1 MEDSGRA
8 GPCELRQPPVLFLR
22 KKKIKIAFV
31 DHDYEQDY
39 SRWWLVVT
47 SSRQLGVDL
56 IIRQIGLL

>member
-1 MEDSGRA
+1 MEDSGLGHRVGEQA
-8 GPCELRQPPVLFLR
+8 CSFLEE
-22 KKKIKIAFV
+22 KKIKIAFV

-47 SSRQLGVDL
+47 SSRQLGEDL